1 MTDDLPA
8 RIAQLEAERDRLQAA
23 LDTSYGQLSE
33 VTSRV
38 LAMSEASD
46 SLVDTHDATTA
57 AIAILNVVTQAV
69 GARIAGVFLSHGE
82 GAFDLLAAIG
92 VDEPGRD
99 ALAQSLPD
107 VALCQLAENEA
118 RAISL
123 AEAEEDESFREW
135 RSELLAA
142 DPEAETH
149 PHLALFVP
157 LALEGRVLGVIALG
171 AGPKGAYADDDRLFV
186 EHIATQGALA
196 LDRALLFEQNEDRLR
211 DLDAL
216 LKISQELS
224 STLDLDHVLVT
235 AVNLTG
241 AIAPRE
247 RAVLALFQG
256 GKLRIRAVSDFPR
269 VDAGTAERLGLEKL
283 LEYLGYRKPETL
295 LARFSEVE
303 GDPAHD
309 GRDVWLEYF
318 KGDMRSCYVALL
330 KDDQGPVGVLLLEA
344 YEERAFDRPS
354 DREALGVLVG
364 QLSVAIRNAELY
376 KQLPMVSALTPLAD
390 RRRQWMRMDPARR
403 RRLLLY
409 GALAFVL
416 VALVP
421 WPIAV
426 AGDGQVLPAQEAP
439 VRAAVSGLV
448 RHVDVRSGDRVG
460 RGQLLGVLEPEALG
474 PRLAALRA
482 EADRALYL
490 GASAAE
496 KNDPYARRQ
505 ADLAREE
512 ALARLAAAQRTGR
525 RAQIVAPVDG
535 YVLTPDL
542 AAREG
547 AFLEAGDVFCQVS
560 ALDTLRL
567 EVGIS
572 ETDID
577 RVTPGQPIRLKV
589 LGFPDRQFK
598 GLVSEISWEGQ
609 PAKPGRPS
617 VFKVKGWVANPG
629 PSLRSGMTGR
639 ARIDVGYDTILVRVT
654 RGLWR
659 WLRMGFWI

>member
-1 MTDDLPA
+1 
-8 RIAQLEAERDRLQAA
+8 
-23 LDTSYGQLSE
+23 
-33 VTSRV
+33 
-38 LAMSEASD
+38 
-46 SLVDTHDATTA
+46 
-57 AIAILNVVTQAV
+57 
-69 GARIAGVFLSHGE
+69 
-82 GAFDLLAAIG
+82 
-92 VDEPGRD
+92 
-99 ALAQSLPD
+99 
-107 VALCQLAENEA
+107 
-118 RAISL
+118 
-123 AEAEEDESFREW
+123 
-135 RSELLAA
+135 
-142 DPEAETH
+142 
-149 PHLALFVP
+149 
-157 LALEGRVLGVIALG
+157 
-171 AGPKGAYADDDRLFV
+171 
-186 EHIATQGALA
+186 
-196 LDRALLFEQNEDRLR
+196 
-211 DLDAL
+211 
-216 LKISQELS
+216 
-224 STLDLDHVLVT
+224 
-235 AVNLTG
+235 
-241 AIAPRE
+241 
-247 RAVLALFQG
+247 
-256 GKLRIRAVSDFPR
+256 
-269 VDAGTAERLGLEKL
+269 
-283 LEYLGYRKPETL
+283 
-295 LARFSEVE
+295 
-303 GDPAHD
+303 
-309 GRDVWLEYF
+309 
-318 KGDMRSCYVALL
+318 
-330 KDDQGPVGVLLLEA
+330 
-344 YEERAFDRPS
+344 
-354 DREALGVLVG
+354 
-364 QLSVAIRNAELY
+364 
-376 KQLPMVSALTPLAD
+376 
-390 RRRQWMRMDPARR
+390 
-403 RRLLLY
+403 
-409 GALAFVL
+409 
-416 VALVP
+416 
-421 WPIAV
+421 
-426 AGDGQVLPAQEAP
+426 VLPAQEAP